1 MGYEKPRHQ
10 QPVENQ
16 IRRRAFQDEDHK
28 LTSLFSICWPNY
40 PGTALLL
47 IPSKSNMIYRDP
59 SLNVP
64 KKQISL
70 EPCSMPNLEEP
81 TTPEKEQLSK
91 GKHASSTQNR
101 RMVWE
106 NIIWPLI
113 LDVNRSYFTLKE
125 YHSKRDKFCDNKKI
139 QSSKVA
145 GGFVSLLVKGI
156 LIRQKSIYSIHYRLI
171 PYMRKK
177 ANLEYGQAI
186 RETST
191 KR

>member
-1 MGYEKPRHQ
+1 M
-10 QPVENQ
+10 
-16 IRRRAFQDEDHK
+16 
-28 LTSLFSICWPNY
+28 
-40 PGTALLL
+40 
-47 IPSKSNMIYRDP
+47 
-59 SLNVP
+59 
-64 KKQISL
+64 SL
-70 EPCSMPNLEEP
+70 EPCNMLKIQDASSPKREP
-81 TTPEKEQLSK
+81 SDK

-106 NIIWPLI
+106 YIIWPLV

-125 YHSKRDKFCDNKKI
+125 YHSKRDKFCDNREI

-156 LIRQKSIYSIHYRLI
+156 LTRQKSIYSIHYRLI

-177 ANLEYGQAI
+177 AYLEYGQAI
-186 RETST
+186 REVST

>member
-1 MGYEKPRHQ
+1 M
-10 QPVENQ
+10 
-16 IRRRAFQDEDHK
+16 
-28 LTSLFSICWPNY
+28 
-40 PGTALLL
+40 
-47 IPSKSNMIYRDP
+47 
-59 SLNVP
+59 P
-64 KKQISL
+64 KKQLSI
-70 EPCSMPNLEEP
+70 EPHNMLFQDASGPQ
-81 TTPEKEQLSK
+81 KESSNK

-125 YHSKRDKFCDNKKI
+125 YHSRRDKFCNYRKI

-177 ANLEYGQAI
+177 ASLEYGQAI
-186 RETST
+186 REAST

>member
-1 MGYEKPRHQ
+1 LSIEPHNML
-10 QPVENQ
+10 
-16 IRRRAFQDEDHK
+16 FQDA
-28 LTSLFSICWPNY
+28 S
-40 PGTALLL
+40 G
-47 IPSKSNMIYRDP
+47 
-59 SLNVP
+59 P
-64 KKQISL
+64 KK
-70 EPCSMPNLEEP
+70 EPSN
-81 TTPEKEQLSK
+81 K

-125 YHSKRDKFCDNKKI
+125 YHSKRDKFCKYRNM
-139 QSSKVA
+139 QSSQVA

-156 LIRQKSIYSIHYRLI
+156 LTRQKSIYSIHYRLI

>member
-1 MGYEKPRHQ
+1 MSIDPY
-10 QPVENQ
+10 NMLN
-16 IRRRAFQDEDHK
+16 IQD
-28 LTSLFSICWPNY
+28 TSDPKRE
-40 PGTALLL
+40 
-47 IPSKSNMIYRDP
+47 PS
-59 SLNVP
+59 
-64 KKQISL
+64 
-70 EPCSMPNLEEP
+70 E
-81 TTPEKEQLSK
+81 K

-106 NIIWPLI
+106 NIIWPLV

-125 YHSKRDKFCDNKKI
+125 YHFKRDQFCNNRKI

-156 LIRQKSIYSIHYRLI
+156 LVRQKSIYSIHYRLI

-177 ANLEYGQAI
+177 ASLEYGQAI
-186 RETST
+186 REAST

>member
-1 MGYEKPRHQ
+1 M
-10 QPVENQ
+10 
-16 IRRRAFQDEDHK
+16 
-28 LTSLFSICWPNY
+28 
-40 PGTALLL
+40 
-47 IPSKSNMIYRDP
+47 SNP

-64 KKQISL
+64 KKQLSL
-70 EPCSMPNLEEP
+70 EPRNMLNFQDP
-81 TTPEKEQLSK
+81 TGPKVESSNK

-101 RMVWE
+101 RMVWK

-113 LDVNRSYFTLKE
+113 LDVNRSYFTLIE
-125 YHSKRDKFCDNKKI
+125 YHSKRDNFCNNKKI
-139 QSSKVA
+139 QPSKVA

>member
-1 MGYEKPRHQ
+1 ML
-10 QPVENQ
+10 N
-16 IRRRAFQDEDHK
+16 IQDA
-28 LTSLFSICWPNY
+28 S
-40 PGTALLL
+40 G
-47 IPSKSNMIYRDP
+47 
-59 SLNVP
+59 P
-64 KKQISL
+64 KK
-70 EPCSMPNLEEP
+70 EPSD
-81 TTPEKEQLSK
+81 K

-106 NIIWPLI
+106 NIIWPLV

-125 YHSKRDKFCDNKKI
+125 YHFRRDKFCKNRKI

-156 LIRQKSIYSIHYRLI
+156 LVRQKSIYSIHYRLI

-177 ANLEYGQAI
+177 ANLGYGQAI
-186 RETST
+186 REAST